1 MRGKPART
9 VGELRLQLDV
19 VEYVLTSKAG
29 LTRRDIRGEEWSGHH
44 IERRT
49 DLAATVRR
57 VLGHVGRRRFA
68 MGVATFGTTIGVTA
82 ALAGLELV
90 GVYLTSIVYL
100 IAWACYRYAPDVV
113 FDGDVDPKATVTRSS
128 TPGMSEREVYRRLT
142 IHGEREDLKQEKI
155 EKKRKRQERQSKA
168 QGRY

>member
-1 MRGKPART
+1 M
-9 VGELRLQLDV
+9 RLQLDV

-29 LTRRDIRGEEWSGHH
+29 LTRRDIRGEEWSGYH

-49 DLAATVRR
+49 DIAATSRR
-57 VLGHVGRRRFA
+57 VLSRVGRRRLS
-68 MGVATFGTTIGVTA
+68 ATVGAAFGTIGIAT
-82 ALAGLELV
+82 ALAGLESTGLFVAFV
-90 GVYLTSIVYL
+90 GVVVAAAID
-100 IAWACYRYAPDVV
+100 RHAPDVV

-155 EKKRKRQERQSKA
+155 EKKRKRQERQAKA